1 MSNSHVFAS
10 KQFDITIS
18 IVKIFQIVKRCQIVK
33 GCQIVKAQ
41 SDLKEY
47 VLLLPEVRKIL
58 TKEDIDEVTRDNLME
73 DKA

>member
-1 MSNSHVFAS
+1 M
-10 KQFDITIS
+10 
-18 IVKIFQIVKRCQIVK
+18 K